1 MASSVLTD
9 VGFYIAEYNFSA
21 EMNEVSLTQ
30 DIEAPDAT
38 SFATNGTRSY
48 TAGLAGVSGTHH
60 GWWDND
66 NTTKLS
72 GGGQFF
78 TNVGVQLA
86 GLHTLMPEG
95 GLEDEVAYMFNATQ
109 TRYSPNGSL
118 GDIFGFDLE
127 FMPRGDLLR
136 GTTLTDS
143 EVSRSATETG
153 TERQLGASTG
163 LTVYSGIHCTEF
175 TGTTLDVTIESDVV
189 GFAGPT
195 TRITHTQLTDVG
207 SELST
212 FTAGTTDDYW
222 RMVGTF
228 VGTSF
233 TLACVVA
240 IQA

>member
-1 MASSVLTD
+1 MATSVLTD
-9 VGFYIAEYNFSA
+9 VAFFIRELNFSA

-30 DIEAPDAT
+30 DIEAADAT
-38 SFATNGTRSY
+38 TFATNGTR
-48 TAGLAGVSGTHH
+48 TFTPGLAGVSGTHH
-60 GWWDND
+60 GWWD
-66 NTTKLS
+66 TTGVLS
-72 GGGQFF
+72 GSSEAFDDI
-78 TNVGVQLA
+78 GVQLA

-95 GLEDEVAYMFNATQ
+95 GLENEVAYMFEATN
-109 TRYSPNGSL
+109 TRYSPSGSL
-118 GDIFGFDLE
+118 GDLWGFDLE
-127 FMPRGDLLR
+127 YMPRGDLLR

-143 EVSRSATETG
+143 EVSRSSTEVG

-175 TGTTLDVTIESDVV
+175 TGTTLDVIIESDVV

-195 TRITHTQLTDVG
+195 TRITHTQLTGVG

-222 RMVGTF
+222 RMTGTF